1 MNAID
6 YSSAPFPVRANFSET
21 HTRFWNRLA
30 SPGAWLSGAQKIAIA
45 MEIRQSQDCT
55 LCQARKEALSPY
67 QVAGTH
73 DVASDELSEAMI
85 EVVHRIVTDS
95 ARLTKKWFDDI
106 AAQGLKPQEYVE
118 ILGTIVHTFAIDEFC
133 RGLGIPLNELPEPQ
147 SGEPTG
153 YLPENSTYDAQAWVP
168 LLPNFIE
175 EGAEADLWN
184 GFGANVIRALS
195 LVPDEVRSLIDLF
208 NSHYITN
215 DSIVGDWTICPH
227 GGLTRIEMEIVATRV
242 SSHND
247 CFY

>member
-6 YSSAPFPVRANFSET
+6 YIDYSGAPFPVRTNFSET
-21 HTRFWNRLA
+21 HNRFWNRLA
-30 SPGAWLSGAQKIAIA
+30 SPGAWLSGAQKVAIA
-45 MEIRQSQDCT
+45 KEIRQSQDCT

-73 DVASDELSEAMI
+73 DVVSNELSEAMI

-153 YLPENSTYDAQAWVP
+153 YLPENSSYRSVKPMAMTLHIEGGKTKVVP
-168 LLPNFIE
+168 WEIDYEMFNHPRRNAFYARPPEIE
-175 EGAEADLWN
+175 
-184 GFGANVIRALS
+184 
-195 LVPDEVRSLIDLF
+195 
-208 NSHYITN
+208 HKQ
-215 DSIVGDWTICPH
+215 
-227 GGLTRIEMEIVATRV
+227 
-242 SSHND
+242 
-247 CFY
+247 